1 MSRYDGIFRPPVPG
15 AVWVTMYLRRF
26 YLILLLLITAGC
38 DSLGFPFESPIPEAT
53 PTSTLAPSLPPTP
66 ILAPSPDVQPTS
78 AGPVTITLWLP
89 PKFDPG
95 SGTEAGNL
103 LAARLEEFSLRR
115 PGVRLDVRVK
125 ALDGAGGLLDSL
137 SAASAAAPLALPD
150 LIALPR
156 PLMEAAALKGL
167 LHPLDPLTHSLDN
180 SDWYDYAIELS
191 RLQDTSFGI
200 PLAGDALLLAY
211 RPAVILNPPMTWE
224 DVLVMEHP
232 LIFTAADPQALT
244 TLTLYMAAGGP
255 VQDDQGRPTL
265 DAAILTQLLTFYQS
279 AEISQVMP
287 FWLTQYETFDQA
299 WAGYADNPTALTIT
313 WLSRYLQEEATLA
326 QALPGPAEE
335 DFIEEDP
342 LAAALLPTPSGIPF
356 TLANGWTLSLAGAQ
370 PSRQPLALELAEFL
384 TESNFLASFTE
395 VAYLLPPRE
404 ETLAAW
410 TNDPAKA
417 LVRQVASS
425 AHLFPS
431 SDVLT
436 SLAPHLQQATLQI
449 LKQQA
454 EPVSLA
460 QMTVERL
467 MNP

>member
-1 MSRYDGIFRPPVPG
+1 ML
-15 AVWVTMYLRRF
+15 LRR
-26 YLILLLLITAGC
+26 LILVLVLLFSAGC
-38 DSLGFPFESPIPEAT
+38 DSLGFLLDPSGIDAT
-53 PTSTLAPSLPPTP
+53 PTGTLAPSPPPLPTLP
-66 ILAPSPDVQPTS
+66 PSPDVQPS
-78 AGPVTITLWLP
+78 PAGPVTLTIWLP
-89 PKFDPG
+89 PRFDPA

-137 SAASAAAPLALPD
+137 TAASAAAPLALPD
-150 LIALPR
+150 LIALPHH
-156 PLMEAAALKGL
+156 LMEAAALKGL
-167 LHPLDPLTHSLDN
+167 LHPLDTFTPSLEN
-180 SDWYDYAIELS
+180 SDWYDYAVELS

-200 PLAGDALLLAY
+200 PLAGDALLIAY
-211 RPAVILNPPMTWE
+211 RPAVLLDPPRTWE
-224 DVLVMEHP
+224 EVLLLEKP

-244 TLTLYMAAGGP
+244 TLALYMAAGGP
-255 VQDDQGRPTL
+255 VQDEQGRPML
-265 DAAILTQLLTFYQS
+265 DAAILAQLFTFYQS
-279 AEISQVMP
+279 AEINQVMP

-299 WAGYADNPTALTIT
+299 WAGYLDNPAALTIT
-313 WLSRYLQEEATLA
+313 WLSRYLLEEAALA
-326 QALPGPAEE
+326 QEVPLPAEE
-335 DFIEEDP
+335 GFIEEDP
-342 LAAALLPTPSGIPF
+342 LAAAPLPTPTGAAF
-356 TLANGWTLSLAGAQ
+356 TLANGWALSLAGAQ
-370 PSRQPLALELAEFL
+370 PAKQALAIELAEFL
-384 TESNFLASFTE
+384 IESNFLALWTE
-395 VAYLLPPRE
+395 AANLLPPRAE
-404 ETLAAW
+404 VLAGW

-425 AHLFPS
+425 AHMFPS

-460 QMTVERL
+460 QTTVERL

>member
-1 MSRYDGIFRPPVPG
+1 
-15 AVWVTMYLRRF
+15 
-26 YLILLLLITAGC
+26 
-38 DSLGFPFESPIPEAT
+38 
-53 PTSTLAPSLPPTP
+53 
-66 ILAPSPDVQPTS
+66 
-78 AGPVTITLWLP
+78 
-89 PKFDPG
+89 
-95 SGTEAGNL
+95 
-103 LAARLEEFSLRR
+103 
-115 PGVRLDVRVK
+115 
-125 ALDGAGGLLDSL
+125 
-137 SAASAAAPLALPD
+137 
-150 LIALPR
+150 
-156 PLMEAAALKGL
+156 
-167 LHPLDPLTHSLDN
+167 
-180 SDWYDYAIELS
+180 
-191 RLQDTSFGI
+191 
-200 PLAGDALLLAY
+200 
-211 RPAVILNPPMTWE
+211 
-224 DVLVMEHP
+224 
-232 LIFTAADPQALT
+232 
-244 TLTLYMAAGGP
+244 
-255 VQDDQGRPTL
+255 
-265 DAAILTQLLTFYQS
+265 LLTFYQS

>member
-1 MSRYDGIFRPPVPG
+1 
-15 AVWVTMYLRRF
+15 MYLHRF
-26 YLILLLLITAGC
+26 ILVLLLLFTAGC
-38 DSLGFPFESPIPEAT
+38 DGLGFPFETPAVEAT
-53 PTSTLAPSLPPTP
+53 STSTLAPSLPPTP
-66 ILAPSPDVQPTS
+66 TLTPSPDVQPTPT
-78 AGPVTITLWLP
+78 GPVTITLWLP
-89 PKFDPG
+89 PRFDPG
-95 SGTEAGNL
+95 SGTEAGDL

-125 ALDGAGGLLDSL
+125 ALDGTGGLLDSL
-137 SAASAAAPLALPD
+137 TAASAAAPLALPD
-150 LIALPR
+150 LIVLPR

-167 LHPLDPLTHSLDN
+167 LHPLDALTHSLDN

-191 RLQDTSFGI
+191 RLQDTIFGI

-211 RPAVILNPPMTWE
+211 RPAVILDPPRNWE
-224 DVLVMEHP
+224 DVLSMEQP
-232 LIFTAADPQALT
+232 LIFAAADPQALT
-244 TLTLYMAAGGP
+244 TLTFYMAAGGP

-265 DAAILTQLLTFYQS
+265 DADILTQLLTFYQS
-279 AEISQVMP
+279 AEISQIMP

-299 WAGYADNPTALTIT
+299 WAGYTDNPTALTIT
-313 WLSRYLQEEATLA
+313 WLSRYLQEEATLE
-326 QALPGPAEE
+326 QAVPVPAGE

-342 LAAALLPTPSGIPF
+342 LAGALLPTPSGIPF
-356 TLANGWTLSLAGAQ
+356 TLADGWALSLAGAQ
-370 PSRQPLALELAEFL
+370 PAKQPLALELAEFL
-384 TESNFLASFTE
+384 TESIFLASFTE
-395 VAYLLPPRE
+395 AANLIPPRTE
-404 ETLAAW
+404 ALAAW
-410 TNDPAKA
+410 TNDPAKV

-467 MNP
+467 INP